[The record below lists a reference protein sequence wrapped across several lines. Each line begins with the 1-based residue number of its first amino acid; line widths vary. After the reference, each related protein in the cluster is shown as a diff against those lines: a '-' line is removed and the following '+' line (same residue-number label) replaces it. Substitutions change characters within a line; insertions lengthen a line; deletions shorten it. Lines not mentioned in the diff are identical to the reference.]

1 MPITRSAKKAWRQ
14 SLTRRERNVS
24 QKKTLKEAVK
34 AYKKAPSAQLLSI
47 VFQQLDKA
55 AKVNVLK
62 KNTASRLKS
71 RLSAKLVAKG

>member
-1 MPITRSAKKAWRQ
+1 MPITRSAKKALRQ
-14 SLTRRERNVS
+14 SLSRKTRNVS

-34 AYKKAPSAQLLSI
+34 AYKKAPSAQLLSV

-71 RLSAKLVAKG
+71 RLSAKLAAKS

>member
-14 SLTRRERNVS
+14 SITRRARNVS

-34 AYKKAPSAQLLSI
+34 AYKKAPSAQLLST
-47 VFQQLDKA
+47 VFKQLDKA

-71 RLSAKLVAKG
+71 RLSKKLVAKG